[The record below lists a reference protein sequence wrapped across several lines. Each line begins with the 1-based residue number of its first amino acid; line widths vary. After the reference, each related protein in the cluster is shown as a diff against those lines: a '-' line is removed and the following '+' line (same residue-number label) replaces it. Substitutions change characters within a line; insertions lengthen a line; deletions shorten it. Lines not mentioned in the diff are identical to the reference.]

1 MEAPLRAHPIIN
13 PELAVACLRHLV
25 DAWDADDEQALRA
38 TLAEARRLL
47 GLAPATRNNDE
58 EDL

>member
-25 DAWDADDEQALRA
+25 DAWDADDEVLIRMALA
-38 TLAEARRLL
+38 AARQLL
-47 GLAPATRNNDE
+47 GLPTPATVDT
-58 EDL
+58 DV